1 MKVVCISKNNK
12 LTLGK
17 IYTVRWMNESSYKNG
32 ENNWKILEY
41 YYAVLDD
48 YGKTSLI
55 NKNYFI
61 DLDEWRQNK
70 LIEIGI

>member
-1 MKVVCISKNNK
+1 MKVVCISQNNK
-12 LTLGK
+12 LTQGK

-32 ENNWKILEY
+32 ELLEY
-41 YYAVLDD
+41 YYAVIDD

-61 DLDEWRQNK
+61 ELDEWRQNK

>member
-1 MKVVCISKNNK
+1 MKVVCISQNNK
-12 LTLGK
+12 LTQGK

-41 YYAVLDD
+41 YYAVVDD